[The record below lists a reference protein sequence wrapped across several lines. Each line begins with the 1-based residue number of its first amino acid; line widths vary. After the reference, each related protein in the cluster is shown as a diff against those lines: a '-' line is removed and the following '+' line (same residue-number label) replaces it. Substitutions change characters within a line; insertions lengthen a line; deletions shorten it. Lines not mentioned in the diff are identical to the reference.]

1 MTLQLSTMA
10 YSLVTA
16 TLAFLTAVIV
26 GEPIIAFLKAKR
38 VGKAIRIDGPT
49 THLVKTGTPTM
60 GGLIIGLSVVI
71 ITLFSNLQ
79 GRLSILLPFG
89 MMASCGLLG
98 GVDDWMSLVGTRGKG
113 LRARF
118 KMGWLLA
125 IATVAAL
132 VLYFQLKPP
141 TFIPFV
147 YGRFDIDQEI
157 GLWYI
162 PLAILLIAGFSNA
175 VNLTD
180 GLDSLAGYTA
190 ATAFV
195 CYGIIAYLQG
205 QVYLVTFCF
214 TVAGAILGFLWYN
227 AHPAQVFMGDTGSLA
242 LGATLAVVALMTGH
256 WLILP
261 VVGLVFVAEAG
272 AVALQVG
279 YFKLT
284 HGKRLFKMAPL
295 HHHFELLGW
304 SEVQV
309 AQRFWLIGILAGMLG
324 IALALS

>member
-1 MTLQLSTMA
+1 MLFTLPTMA

-16 TLAFLTAVIV
+16 TLAFLTAVII
-26 GEPIIAFLKAKR
+26 GKPIIAFLKSKKM
-38 VGKAIRIDGPT
+38 GKAIRIDGPK

-60 GGLIIGLSVVI
+60 GGLIIGLAVLIV
-71 ITLFSNLQ
+71 TLLFNVA

-89 MMASCGLLG
+89 MMAGCGLLG
-98 GVDDWMSLVGTRGKG
+98 AVDDWMSLVGHKGGG

-118 KMGWLLA
+118 KMAWLLV
-125 IATVAAL
+125 IATGAAI
-132 VLYFQLKPP
+132 VLYFFLRPP
-141 TFIPFV
+141 TYIPFV
-147 YGRFDIDQEI
+147 YGRFDIPDEV

-162 PLAILLIAGFSNA
+162 PLAILLITGFSNA

-180 GLDSLAGYTA
+180 GLDSLAGYTT

-205 QVYLVTFCF
+205 QSYLVTFCF

-227 AHPAQVFMGDTGSLA
+227 AHPAQVFMGDTGSLS
-242 LGATLAVVALMTGH
+242 LGATLAVVAMMTGH

-261 VVGLVFVAEAG
+261 VIGLVFVAEA
-272 AVALQVG
+272 ASVILQVG

-284 HGKRLFKMAPL
+284 GGKRLFKMSPL
-295 HHHFELLGW
+295 HHHFEILGW
-304 SEVQV
+304 SEVHV
-309 AQRFWLIGILAGMLG
+309 AQRFWLVGILAGMLG
-324 IALALS
+324 VALALS

>member
-1 MTLQLSTMA
+1 MELPLTPMA
-10 YSLVTA
+10 YALVTA
-16 TLAFLTAVIV
+16 TLAFLTAV
-26 GEPIIAFLKAKR
+26 L
-38 VGKAIRIDGPT
+38 VGKPVIGFLRAQKVGKSIRIDGPT
-49 THLVKTGTPTM
+49 SHQVKTGTPTM
-60 GGLIIGLSVVI
+60 GGLIIGISVLIVTLLFNLS
-71 ITLFSNLQ
+71 

-89 MMASCGLLG
+89 MMASCGILG
-98 GVDDWMSLVGTRGKG
+98 GVDDWMSLVGSRGGG

-118 KMGWLLA
+118 KMAWLLV
-125 IATVAAL
+125 IATVAAI
-132 VLYFQLKPP
+132 VLYTQLTPP
-141 TFIPFV
+141 TFVPFIF
-147 YGRFDIDQEI
+147 GAFEI
-157 GLWYI
+157 GAEVGIWYV

-261 VVGLVFVAEAG
+261 VIGLVFVAEA
-272 AVALQVG
+272 ASVALQVT

-284 HGKRLFKMAPL
+284 KGKRLFRMAPL

-309 AQRFWLIGILAGMLG
+309 AQRFWLVAILSGMLG